1 MHNLVKKIQSK
12 NSVVTDVILSCNSL

>member
-12 NSVVTDVILSCNSL
+12 NSVVTEMILSCNSL